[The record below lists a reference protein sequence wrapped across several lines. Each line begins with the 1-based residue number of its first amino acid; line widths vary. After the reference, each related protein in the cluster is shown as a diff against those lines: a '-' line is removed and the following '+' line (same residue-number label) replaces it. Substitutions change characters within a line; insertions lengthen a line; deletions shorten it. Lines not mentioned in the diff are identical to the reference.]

1 METAPTSGQ
10 PTPEQPISGQS
21 SAAPSAR
28 LAFGQYYY
36 AHDCG
41 IPYERSDHWLAFF
54 DTIAERIVEQLQPT
68 TALDAG
74 CAFGMLVEALRKRGV
89 DAYGIDISEFAIE
102 QADPSV
108 RDYLTVQ
115 SLTEPIA
122 RRFDLVTCIEVV
134 EHLPSADA
142 KVAIGNLA
150 GASDALLLSSSPF
163 DYGEPTHVNVRPPEE
178 WAADLARHDMLQDLD
193 FDASFIAPWTALFRH
208 ARVPVADVVLRYE
221 RARTRLAQETRAL
234 RESVLMLQQR
244 LEEHDPEQA
253 AQLLRAEEDVLR
265 LRDELVAA
273 EARLGEAL
281 GRERVLDTE
290 LLKHRDAADELVVF
304 QRSSIWRLYSP
315 YRRLRG
321 RAGSAA
327 RAVKRKL
334 G

>member
-10 PTPEQPISGQS
+10 PGATPASRPE
-21 SAAPSAR
+21 
-28 LAFGQYYY
+28 FGQYYY

-54 DTIAERIVEQLQPT
+54 DSIAERIVEQLNPT

-89 DAYGIDISEFAIE
+89 DAHGIDISEYAIE
-102 QADPSV
+102 QSDPSV

-115 SLTEPIA
+115 SLTEPIG

-134 EHLPSADA
+134 EHLAAPDA
-142 KVAIGNLA
+142 KLAIGNLA
-150 GASDALLLSSSPF
+150 SASDTLLLSSSPF
-163 DYGEPTHVNVRPPEE
+163 DYGEPTHVNVRPPED
-178 WAADLARHDMLQDLD
+178 WAAELARHDMLQDLD

-221 RARTRLAQETRAL
+221 RARSRLAQETRAL
-234 RESVLMLQQR
+234 RETVLVLQHR
-244 LEEHDPEQA
+244 LEEQDPQQEA
-253 AQLLRAEEDVLR
+253 RLLRAEEELLR
-265 LRDELVAA
+265 ARDEVVAA
-273 EARLGEAL
+273 EARLGEVL
-281 GRERVLDTE
+281 GRERVLETD
-290 LLKHRDAADELVVF
+290 LLKHRDAADELVMF
-304 QRSSIWRLYSP
+304 QRSLVWRLYSP